1 MFASK
6 LSNWVMESLE
16 WNLQKCARNY
26 NVYIGSYWNVMFLK
40 LMEFLDK
47 VLSWPFLTLV
57 VAELILA
64 QVLLL
69 LY

>member
-1 MFASK
+1 
-6 LSNWVMESLE
+6 MELAE
-16 WNLQKCARNY
+16 CARNY